1 VGIRERLQTAMFD
14 TGSSPVIDMANYRQ
28 AEAAPYS
35 ADRVI
40 TAAAQ
45 RVELRTAGA
54 ILEMANRPYDQW
66 QNEAWEYYDAIGE
79 INYGFGQL
87 ASVMSRLRLYGGV
100 VVNPDAAPTSTVQ
113 LKHHTADQSAKDE
126 KDDQTAGIPEIPDEV
141 LDYIDLLIA
150 SLGSGPGGI
159 AGMWQMFSL
168 NRSVAGEMYLVEVE
182 DRYSIRSTSEV
193 SVRRSD
199 GRLVLKETRVG
210 QATTGEPERVLPE
223 GTYIARIWKQ
233 HPRWSG
239 EPTSSMIALNE
250 PCDELLALQRMIR
263 TLARSRMNAGMMF
276 IPDALSV
283 AGASVTED
291 KETTEDE
298 TTQFVNE
305 LFDAMTTPITDEA
318 AGSSVVPMVVTGEE
332 HLGEKIKYFLFNR
345 PTDQW
350 LIERADKALERV
362 LNGIDIPKE
371 MVAGLDQVRY
381 SNAGVIDEN
390 LYKIHIE
397 PSAIM
402 FVDALTSVYLRP
414 GVAAKFPDLD
424 PEILAR
430 IVTWYDPTDVVI
442 RVDPAEAA
450 TTGYDHWLISA
461 DAWRR
466 ANGFSDV
473 HAPSQEEIGRR
484 LVIENMTK
492 NLPPDAAVQILQQV
506 LPTLFGLGGES
517 MLKADD
523 SPPEKRRGPN
533 DAISTEAEPATVDA
547 TDAQMTPEE

>member
-1 VGIRERLQTAMFD
+1 MDRLQRLQPVN
-14 TGSSPVIDMANYRQ
+14 GSSVIELANYRQ
-28 AEAAPYS
+28 AEAAEYS
-35 ADRVI
+35 KERAI

-45 RVELRTAGA
+45 RIDLRSAGA
-54 ILEMANRPYDQW
+54 ILEMANRPYEQW
-66 QNEAWEYYDAIGE
+66 QAEAWEYYDAIGE

-113 LKHHTADQSAKDE
+113 LKHHVSDQAAKDE
-126 KDDQTAGIPEIPDEV
+126 AADETAGIPDVPDEV

-150 SLGSGPGGI
+150 NLGTGPGGI

-168 NRSVAGEMYLVEVE
+168 NRSVAGEMYLVEVD
-182 DRYSIRSTSEV
+182 DRFSIRSTSEV
-193 SVRRSD
+193 TVRRSD
-199 GRLVLKETRVG
+199 GMLILKETRVG
-210 QATTGEPERVLPE
+210 RSTIGQPERELPKE
-223 GTYIARIWKQ
+223 TYIARIWKQ

-239 EPTSSMIALNE
+239 EPTSSMIALSE
-250 PCDELLALQRMIR
+250 SCDELLTLQRMIR
-263 TLARSRMNAGMMF
+263 IIARSRMNAGMLF

-283 AGASVTED
+283 AGSSVSDD
-291 KETTEDE
+291 KEVVEDE

-305 LFDAMTTPITDEA
+305 LFDAMTTPISDESS
-318 AGSSVVPMVVTGEE
+318 GSSVAPMVVTGEE
-332 HLGEKIKYFLFNR
+332 DLGAKIRYILFDR
-345 PTDQW
+345 PSDQW
-350 LIERADKALERV
+350 LLQRADKALDRV

-390 LYKIHIE
+390 LYKIHVE

-402 FVDALTSVYLRP
+402 LVDAITSVYLRP

-424 PEILAR
+424 PEILAK
-430 IVTWYDPTDVVI
+430 IVAWYDPTDVI
-442 RVDPAEAA
+442 IKVDPGQAA
-450 TTGYDHWLISA
+450 TIGYDHWLISG

-473 HAPSQEEIGRR
+473 HAPSQEEIATR

-492 NLPPDAAVQILQQV
+492 NLPPDAAVTILEKV
-506 LPTLFGLGGES
+506 LPSLFGMGKDGES
-517 MLKADD
+517 MLKPND
-523 SPPEKRRGPN
+523 SPSERRLGPD
-533 DAISTEAEPATVDA
+533 DAITTEAEPATVDV
-547 TDAQMTPEE
+547 TDAKMAPEE